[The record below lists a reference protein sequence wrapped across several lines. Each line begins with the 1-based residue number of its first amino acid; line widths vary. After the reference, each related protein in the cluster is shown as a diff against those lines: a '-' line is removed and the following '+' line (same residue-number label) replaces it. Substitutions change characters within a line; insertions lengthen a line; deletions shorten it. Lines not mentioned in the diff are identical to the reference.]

1 MIALSYLVK
10 NKGKLLVQKCERL
23 RQMDVKWMNREMF
36 RDKPEID
43 LFALRLLK
51 QFKKYLY

>member
-36 RDKPEID
+36 GDKPEID